1 MILNKNCLHM
11 YLYFNYLFL
20 SFIIRPRC
28 KRLLTMSRPSSGYT
42 SPTSSVFS
50 RLPPIVTSESDR
62 QFLRALNEYIEQELG
77 KVDGD
82 DDEQRYIVY
91 KTAFNKVRTG
101 TYCLFS
107 STITVVLYFITFYLS

>member
-1 MILNKNCLHM
+1 VN
-11 YLYFNYLFL
+11 
-20 SFIIRPRC
+20 
-28 KRLLTMSRPSSGYT
+28 
-42 SPTSSVFS
+42 
-50 RLPPIVTSESDR
+50 SESDR

-101 TYCLFS
+101 P
-107 STITVVLYFITFYLS
+107 IFIKKLK